1 MMGEKNQNRKDKIRL
16 SPEEIESIKRI
27 NKKV

>member
-1 MMGEKNQNRKDKIRL
+1 MMGEKSQNRKDKIRL

>member
-1 MMGEKNQNRKDKIRL
+1 MEEKNQNRKDKIRL

>member
-1 MMGEKNQNRKDKIRL
+1 MEEKSQNRKYKIRL